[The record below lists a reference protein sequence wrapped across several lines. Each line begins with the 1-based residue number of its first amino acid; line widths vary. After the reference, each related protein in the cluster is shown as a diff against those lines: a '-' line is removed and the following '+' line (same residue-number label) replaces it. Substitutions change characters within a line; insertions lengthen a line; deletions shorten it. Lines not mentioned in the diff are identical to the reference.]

1 MGKRFASGALIAA
14 LTAGI
19 LAVSAGSA
27 SALSSSESQ
36 FVSKINAER
45 TSRGKKALT
54 VKSDLVSVARRH
66 SARMAA
72 KGSIWHNP
80 NLGDE
85 VDGWTLLGENVGKG
99 PSVDSLHR
107 AFMDSPGHRA
117 NILESDFNQAGVGV
131 VVEDGT
137 IYVTEVFAKRKTTTV
152 TKTTTTVQKT
162 STTTSKTST
171 TSKPRTTSAPRVAA
185 QAAPARPV
193 APPKPKPVEAAPRTV
208 DLLVR
213 MVGMDAEEGDV

>member
-19 LAVSAGSA
+19 LAVTAGSA

-36 FVSKINAER
+36 FVGKINAER
-45 TSRGKKALT
+45 TARGTKALT

-85 VDGWTLLGENVGKG
+85 VDGWTLLGENVGMG
-99 PSVDSLHR
+99 PSVESLHK

-117 NILESDFNQAGVGV
+117 NILESDYNQVGVGI

-137 IYVTEVFAKRKTTTV
+137 IYVTQVFAKRKTA
-152 TKTTTTVQKT
+152 TTTVQKT
-162 STTTSKTST
+162 STTSVRKTST
-171 TSKPRTTSAPRVAA
+171 TSTPRTTSAPRVAA

-193 APPKPKPVEAAPRTV
+193 VPPKPKPVEAPRTV

-213 MVGMDAEEGDV
+213 MVGMDAEEGDA